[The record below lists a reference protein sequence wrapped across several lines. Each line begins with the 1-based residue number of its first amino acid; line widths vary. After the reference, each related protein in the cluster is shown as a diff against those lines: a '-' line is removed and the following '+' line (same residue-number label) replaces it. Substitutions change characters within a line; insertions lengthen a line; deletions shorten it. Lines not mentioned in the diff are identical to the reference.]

1 MADDRDV
8 ILAEGFLFFRVPD
21 RGLEELLGDQ
31 GRGSVRLVN
40 ASGKAIEHQAASG

>member
-1 MADDRDV
+1 VADDRDV
-8 ILAEGFLFFRVPD
+8 SRAEGFLFFGVRD

-40 ASGKAIEHQAASG
+40 ASGKVI